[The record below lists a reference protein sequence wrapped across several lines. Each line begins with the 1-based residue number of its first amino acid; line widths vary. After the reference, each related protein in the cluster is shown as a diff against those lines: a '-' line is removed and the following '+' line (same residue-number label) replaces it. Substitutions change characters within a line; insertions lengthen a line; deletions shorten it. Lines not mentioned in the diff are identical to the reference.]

1 MERCLRTEISR
12 VKKAL
17 NESIIVPFEFSKLG
31 SSRQRLQEEKIYL
44 YSELESLGIRMIH
57 WDGL

>member
-1 MERCLRTEISR
+1 MEKCLRTENSR

-17 NESIIVPFEFSKLG
+17 NEQIIVQFEFSELG
-31 SSRQRLQEEKIYL
+31 SSRRRLQEEKIYL
-44 YSELESLGIRMIH
+44 HRELKSLGIKTIH